1 LFYLLDN
8 KCLDGMNHVKDYFIN
23 LFVGVI
29 KGYTIF
35 EVKSR
40 SYLVPGGGWR
50 YGRLN
55 LLVVE

>member
-1 LFYLLDN
+1 
-8 KCLDGMNHVKDYFIN
+8 MNHVKDYFIN